1 MEGTGTH
8 VPEPELVGCA
18 ADEEPHAVD
27 PGAEEPGAPL
37 EAEGQ
42 GSELP

>member
-1 MEGTGTH
+1 MGGIH
-8 VPEPELVGCA
+8 VPAPELVVCA

-27 PGAEEPGAPL
+27 PGAEEPDAPL

-42 GSELP
+42 EPELP